1 MGTEETDR
9 SEERRQYM
17 RMRKF
22 ASRAKANRFAK
33 VMHMKA
39 VRVKASKLSD
49 GTKGALYKFK
59 KRKGK
64 RRTKKARRRKR

>member
-1 MGTEETDR
+1 MK
-9 SEERRQYM
+9 
-17 RMRKF
+17 MRKF
-22 ASRAKANRFAK
+22 SSKAKANRFAK

-59 KRKGK
+59 KLAKK
-64 RRTKKARRRKR
+64 RTKRAKGRKVRRR